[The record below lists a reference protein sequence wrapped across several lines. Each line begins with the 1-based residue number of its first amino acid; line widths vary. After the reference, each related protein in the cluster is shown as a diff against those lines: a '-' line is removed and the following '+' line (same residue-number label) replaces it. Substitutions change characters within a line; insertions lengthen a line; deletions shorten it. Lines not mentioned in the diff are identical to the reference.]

1 LTYKQTR
8 KQLHNYTGPPT
19 GSPPLDRS
27 KEQITRLKRKGEN
40 NMYNYLEA
48 MKNDIQ
54 EYINENINLE
64 DYEDK
69 DELEQYLNDEL
80 WTEDSVTGNASGSY
94 TFNSYKAKENLEGNE
109 DLVREMCREFG
120 IDAET
125 IADKFLN
132 EEYEYF
138 DVSVRCYL
146 LGQAIAEVLE
156 DIEI

>member
-1 LTYKQTR
+1 
-8 KQLHNYTGPPT
+8 
-19 GSPPLDRS
+19 
-27 KEQITRLKRKGEN
+27 
-40 NMYNYLEA
+40 MYNYLEA
-48 MKNDIQ
+48 MKNDIE

-64 DYEDK
+64 DFENK
-69 DELEQYLNDEL
+69 DELEEKLNDDL
-80 WTEDSVTGNASGSY
+80 WIEDSVTGNGSGSY

-109 DLVREMCREFG
+109 DLVREMCQEFG

-132 EEYEYF
+132 EDYEYF